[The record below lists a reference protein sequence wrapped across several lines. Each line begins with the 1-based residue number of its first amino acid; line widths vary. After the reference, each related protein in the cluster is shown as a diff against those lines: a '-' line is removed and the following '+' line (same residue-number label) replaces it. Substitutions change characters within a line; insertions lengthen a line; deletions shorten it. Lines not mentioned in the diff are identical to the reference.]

1 MDQAWAVFDVDDA
14 GRNDGLG
21 KKFLDALMKA
31 KSEKVKLAISNE
43 VFELWLL
50 LHFTDVDGSKPYPR
64 SEIYKLLEESIRKQ
78 PGCEAFEY
86 NHGKPDVL
94 EPFSDL
100 GDEAVAMQRAT
111 LLEGYWTDNG
121 KALLETNPVT
131 RVHLLVK
138 ELRDLAE
145 YFADE

>member
-1 MDQAWAVFDVDDA
+1 M
-14 GRNDGLG
+14 
-21 KKFLDALMKA
+21 
-31 KSEKVKLAISNE
+31 
-43 VFELWLL
+43 
-50 LHFTDVDGSKPYPR
+50 
-64 SEIYKLLEESIRKQ
+64 
-78 PGCEAFEY
+78 
-86 NHGKPDVL
+86 L